1 VALALA
7 LESILAVVAAMHVTN
22 VEFRLAALGAFVAL
36 ALVGPTAMGAGP
48 DVAETRVVVAS
59 PRPSRLGIEA
69 A

>member
-1 VALALA
+1 LALA

-36 ALVGPTAMGAGP
+36 ALVGLQRWALDLTSPKLGLWSHLRNPRGS
-48 DVAETRVVVAS
+48 AS
-59 PRPSRLGIEA
+59 KA